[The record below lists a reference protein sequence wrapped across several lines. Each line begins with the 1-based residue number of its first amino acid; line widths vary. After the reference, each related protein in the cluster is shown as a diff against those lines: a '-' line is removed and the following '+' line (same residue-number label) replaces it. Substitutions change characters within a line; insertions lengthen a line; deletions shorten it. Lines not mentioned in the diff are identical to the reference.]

1 MDSKDHNRKLE
12 NHLLKANSLLARS
25 SCHPVTCKSSRV
37 LFVKLIKVT
46 SEKEVFSKGAD
57 LGNKESLTDCKTDL
71 PSFLFQKKK
80 TIIFFPVTKK
90 ASFYK
95 MPRFF

>member
-1 MDSKDHNRKLE
+1 MDSKNHNRKLE

-80 TIIFFPVTKK
+80 NNYFLPSYQEGQFLQD
-90 ASFYK
+90 A
-95 MPRFF
+95 